1 MRTTIVL
8 TLLTLLMP
16 CTVLA
21 QEPEQQPDRRMQLEQ
36 QVRGQFL
43 RQVAARLGL
52 TDDQRER
59 VRTVLAEGAESRRD
73 LALESRGLR
82 MDLMQAVRNEDTP
95 MSEFQELLARLEA
108 VRERERAIQRE
119 EEEALAGILDA
130 RQRAVFLML
139 RMQFNDRVRR
149 MQMGPPPTRG
159 GGPGPG

>member
-1 MRTTIVL
+1 MRTTIVF

-16 CTVLA
+16 CAVLA

-108 VRERERAIQRE
+108 VREREWVIQRE

-149 MQMGPPPTRG
+149 MQMGPPSTRG